1 VGFTPTKRDNWL
13 QDLDTEGP
21 YASLHTADPGT
32 TGADEVTGG
41 TPAYAR
47 KALTWAAS
55 SGGSKGASLV
65 TFDVGA
71 GTTVT
76 HFGLWSAVSGG
87 TFLGGS
93 ALPAPEVY
101 GSQGTLA
108 VSITA
113 TATTPA

>member
-1 VGFTPTKRDNWL
+1 MGFTPTKRDDWL
-13 QDLDTEGP
+13 DDLDADAP

-47 KALTWAAS
+47 KALTWSAS

-65 TFDVGA
+65 TFDVPA
-71 GTTVT
+71 STDVT
-76 HFGLWSAVSGG
+76 HFGLWSASSGG
-87 TFLGGS
+87 TFLGGA
-93 ALPAPEVY
+93 ALPSTESF

-108 VSITA
+108 ASITA
-113 TATTPA
+113 TAT